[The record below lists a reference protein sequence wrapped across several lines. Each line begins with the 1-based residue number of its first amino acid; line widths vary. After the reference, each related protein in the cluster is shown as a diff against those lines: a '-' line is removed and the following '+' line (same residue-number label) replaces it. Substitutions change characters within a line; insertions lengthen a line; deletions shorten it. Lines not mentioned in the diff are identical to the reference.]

1 MDFKSLLVVLRFS
14 STDIRRSQKVDPHSR
29 HLYRLRFNCKPTRFK
44 RMGKSI
50 ISCFLELCLY
60 NLSKPH
66 SGQRSGGPTAST
78 LNIISVSFSCGGS
91 IVLMSGRDNK
101 SDILFI
107 LYYSAVLRYQL

>member
-1 MDFKSLLVVLRFS
+1 MKLGVFGF
-14 STDIRRSQKVDPHSR
+14 
-29 HLYRLRFNCKPTRFK
+29 YG
-44 RMGKSI
+44 GKGLINHPSPN
-50 ISCFLELCLY
+50 SY
-60 NLSKPH
+60 
-66 SGQRSGGPTAST
+66 GPTAST

>member
-1 MDFKSLLVVLRFS
+1 FVILLLA
-14 STDIRRSQKVDPHSR
+14 STDISRAHTVDPHSL
-29 HLYRLRFNCKPTRFK
+29 HLYRPQLNPKPTRSK
-44 RMGKSI
+44 RMSKTI
-50 ISCFLELCLY
+50 IRQFLQLCLY